1 MTRGPHARRPFV
13 AVAPVFAL
21 LVALASCSSDEAGGV
36 GTTAVLDQP
45 STSVAAATTEAS
57 VAEAPTTAASTT
69 VAPTTLAPSTTL
81 ASPTGDVFPGVEW
94 ATADLPADV
103 DQAALDVAV
112 EVAFGAP
119 DAASRVQSIVV
130 VRGGEIVYERYH
142 PLDTADEIMNSYSV
156 SKSITSAVIGLLVS
170 DGRLDVDERA
180 PIDAWADPADPR
192 HEITLEHLLH
202 MTSGLQWA
210 EEYSANSQALAMLQ
224 AENASAYVA
233 SFPLEAEPGT
243 MFDYST
249 GTTAILAGIAIDT
262 VGGVDEFEAYLEER
276 LLDPLGI
283 TSTELL
289 HDGSGRWFG
298 GLGAN
303 YTTRDFARF
312 GLLYLNDGIWDGDRI
327 LPEGWVEY
335 SRTASPSN
343 EGYGAQWWLAA
354 GNAFEARGLYGQ
366 FIHVNPDHDLV
377 IAINTT
383 QGGDAGTLLTATP
396 EAFGATE
403 PAAVL

>member
-1 MTRGPHARRPFV
+1 MA
-13 AVAPVFAL
+13 
-21 LVALASCSSDEAGGV
+21 
-36 GTTAVLDQP
+36 
-45 STSVAAATTEAS
+45 
-57 VAEAPTTAASTT
+57 
-69 VAPTTLAPSTTL
+69 TTLAPSTTL

-243 MFDYST
+243 IV
-249 GTTAILAGIAIDT
+249 TTIG
-262 VGGVDEFEAYLEER
+262 
-276 LLDPLGI
+276 P
-283 TSTELL
+283 
-289 HDGSGRWFG
+289 
-298 GLGAN
+298 
-303 YTTRDFARF
+303 RD
-312 GLLYLNDGIWDGDRI
+312 
-327 LPEGWVEY
+327 
-335 SRTASPSN
+335 
-343 EGYGAQWWLAA
+343 
-354 GNAFEARGLYGQ
+354 
-366 FIHVNPDHDLV
+366 
-377 IAINTT
+377 
-383 QGGDAGTLLTATP
+383 
-396 EAFGATE
+396 
-403 PAAVL
+403 